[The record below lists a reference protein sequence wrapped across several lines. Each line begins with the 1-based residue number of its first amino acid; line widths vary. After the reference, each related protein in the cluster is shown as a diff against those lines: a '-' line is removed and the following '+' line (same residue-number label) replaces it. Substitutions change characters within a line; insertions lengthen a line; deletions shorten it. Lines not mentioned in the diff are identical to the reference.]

1 MFKNNIMSSA
11 ISNSSARRRRTAQPK
26 VQERVRETAP
36 QPPPPQIQND
46 YEDENIPI
54 LSVKESI
61 HFLSKKIHLVENYI
75 QRTNPNASGGQKDEL
90 KNTFQDMKR
99 TIDDVSIKLERL
111 DLSIE
116 KINLVL
122 KLHDTYINKIKN
134 MVEFE
139 NVEQVV
145 SSDIKPQLLES
156 TDSR

>member
-1 MFKNNIMSSA
+1 MFNNNIMSSA

-26 VQERVRETAP
+26 VQEKVKETIP
-36 QPPPPQIQND
+36 KPPVQEIQND
-46 YEDENIPI
+46 YNEENIPI
-54 LSVKESI
+54 LSVRDSI
-61 HFLSKKIHLVENYI
+61 MLLSDKIHMIENFI
-75 QRTNPNASGGQKDEL
+75 KRTNPTTSEGENAEL

-99 TIDDVSIKLERL
+99 TIDDVSIRLERL

-156 TDSR
+156 TDSH

>member
-1 MFKNNIMSSA
+1 MSSA

-26 VQERVRETAP
+26 VQEKVRETIP
-36 QPPPPQIQND
+36 QPPVQEAQND
-46 YEDENIPI
+46 YNEENIPI
-54 LSVKESI
+54 LSVRDSI
-61 HFLSKKIHLVENYI
+61 IFLSNKIQLIENFI
-75 QRTNPNASGGQKDEL
+75 KRTNPNSSEGENGEL
-90 KNTFQDMKR
+90 KNIFQDMKR
-99 TIDDVSIKLERL
+99 TTDDLSIKLERL

-145 SSDIKPQLLES
+145 SNDIKPQLLES
-156 TDSR
+156 TDSH

>member
-1 MFKNNIMSSA
+1 M
-11 ISNSSARRRRTAQPK
+11 
-26 VQERVRETAP
+26 
-36 QPPPPQIQND
+36 QND

-54 LSVKESI
+54 LSVRESI
-61 HFLSKKIHLVENYI
+61 HFLSNKIHLVENYI
-75 QRTNPNASGGQKDEL
+75 QRTNSNASGGQNDEL